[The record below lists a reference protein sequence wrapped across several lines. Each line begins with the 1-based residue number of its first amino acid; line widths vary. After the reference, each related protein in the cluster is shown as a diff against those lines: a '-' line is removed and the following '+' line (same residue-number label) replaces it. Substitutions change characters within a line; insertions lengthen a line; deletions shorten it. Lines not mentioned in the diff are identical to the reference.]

1 MYIDCVYEVVYTFI
15 LIVYKGGIYVYMDC
29 VYEVV
34 YTCLSESRTLI
45 YTDIC
50 HGLFCVQL
58 FEVRNDR
65 LCYDS

>member
-1 MYIDCVYEVVYTFI
+1 MYIDCVYGMI
-15 LIVYKGGIYVYMDC
+15 
-29 VYEVV
+29 
-34 YTCLSESRTLI
+34 YTCLSYARTLI

-65 LCYDS
+65 LCYDC